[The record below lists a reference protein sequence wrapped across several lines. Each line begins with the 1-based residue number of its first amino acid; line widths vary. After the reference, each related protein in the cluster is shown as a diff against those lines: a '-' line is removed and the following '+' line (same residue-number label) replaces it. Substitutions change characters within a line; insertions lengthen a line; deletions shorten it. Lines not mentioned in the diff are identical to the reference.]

1 MDVVR
6 RPAVV
11 PEHDAVGLGERR
23 RGTREAARVRAR
35 QEVDPL
41 AHEELLHLAA
51 DQDPVAPV
59 VADDELD
66 TPAPRPRPLRP
77 QREPAVG
84 TDAHRRER
92 ARERDGKPDAERSR
106 YSFQYFSSLTR
117 KPRGVRRRA
126 ISSIMPG
133 CPQA

>member
-1 MDVVR
+1 AD
-6 RPAVV
+6 
-11 PEHDAVGLGERR
+11 
-23 RGTREAARVRAR
+23 
-35 QEVDPL
+35 
-41 AHEELLHLAA
+41 LLHLAP
-51 DQDPVAPV
+51 DQDPAAPV

-84 TDAHRRER
+84 VDTHRRER

-106 YSFQYFSSLTR
+106 YSFQDFSSLTR

-133 CPQA
+133 CPLMPHWPLRRDGGQHVGLHQAWPGGVLAASRPGR